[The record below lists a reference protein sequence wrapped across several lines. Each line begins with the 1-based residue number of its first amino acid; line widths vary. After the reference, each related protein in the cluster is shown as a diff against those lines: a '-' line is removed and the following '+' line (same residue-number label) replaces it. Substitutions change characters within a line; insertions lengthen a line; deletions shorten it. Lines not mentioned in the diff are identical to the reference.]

1 MESTGKNVLEL
12 NWSTFLLE
20 IINFLILVWI
30 LKHFFYKPVLA
41 VIARRHR
48 SIEESLNDANTL
60 HEDAEALRVQYENRL
75 AEWEKE
81 RQAAQSSLDNE
92 IETERARR
100 MVALRATLGEE
111 REKAR
116 VIEQRALETSRLRA
130 EETALAQG
138 VQFSTR
144 LLSVAAGPEL
154 EQRLL
159 DLLLKELSALPPK
172 QLSTLRAAAGKSTDR
187 ILVASAYPLD
197 DDMRLS
203 LESTLA
209 SVLAVTTPF
218 HYEQDKDLLAG
229 LRVTMGSWVLRANLQ
244 DELKS
249 FAELA
254 HES

>member
-1 MESTGKNVLEL
+1 LEL

-30 LKHFFYKPVLA
+30 LKHFFYKPVLN
-41 VIARRHR
+41 VIARRRR
-48 SIEESLNDANTL
+48 SIEKSLNDANTL

-81 RQAAQSSLDNE
+81 RQAARTSLVKE
-92 IETERARR
+92 IETERAQQLE
-100 MVALRATLGEE
+100 ALRATLGKE
-111 REKAR
+111 RKKAR
-116 VIEQRALETSRLRA
+116 VIEQRRLETNRLRT
-130 EETALAQG
+130 EEMALAQG
-138 VQFSTR
+138 AQFATR

-159 DLLLKELSALPPK
+159 DLLLKELTALPPK
-172 QLSTLRAAAGKSTDR
+172 QLSTLRAAAGKTADR
-187 ILVASAYPLD
+187 ILVASTYPLND
-197 DDMRLS
+197 ATRLS
-203 LESTLA
+203 LENTLA
-209 SVLAVTTPF
+209 SVLEVTTPF
-218 HYEQDKDLLAG
+218 HFEQDKELLAG

-254 HES
+254 HET

>member
-1 MESTGKNVLEL
+1 LEL

-30 LKHFFYKPVLA
+30 LKRFFYKPVLN
-41 VIARRHR
+41 VIARRRH
-48 SIEESLNDANTL
+48 SIEKSLNDANTL

-75 AEWEKE
+75 TEWEKE
-81 RQAAQSSLDNE
+81 RQAAHTSLDKE
-92 IETERARR
+92 IETERTRR
-100 MVALRATLGEE
+100 MEALQTTLGEE

-116 VIEQRALETSRLRA
+116 VIEQRALEASRLRA

-138 VQFSTR
+138 AQFSTR

-159 DLLLKELSALPPK
+159 NLLLKKLSSLAPER
-172 QLSTLRAAAGKSTDR
+172 LSTLRAAAGKTAER
-187 ILVASAYPLD
+187 VLITSAYPLD
-197 DDMRLS
+197 DAARLS
-203 LESTLA
+203 LEGTLA
-209 SVLAVTTPF
+209 SVLAVTAPF

-229 LRVTMGSWVLRANLQ
+229 LRVTMGAWVLGANLQ

-249 FAELA
+249 FSELA
-254 HES
+254 YET

>member
-1 MESTGKNVLEL
+1 MEL

-30 LKHFFYKPVLA
+30 LKHFFYKPVLN
-41 VIARRHR
+41 VIARRRR
-48 SIEESLNDANTL
+48 SIEKSLNDANTL

-81 RQAAQSSLDNE
+81 RQAARTSLVKE
-92 IETERARR
+92 IETERAQQLE
-100 MVALRATLGEE
+100 ALRATLGKE
-111 REKAR
+111 RKKAR
-116 VIEQRALETSRLRA
+116 VIEQRRLETNRLRT
-130 EETALAQG
+130 EEMALAQG
-138 VQFSTR
+138 AQFATR

-159 DLLLKELSALPPK
+159 DLLLKELTALPPK
-172 QLSTLRAAAGKSTDR
+172 QLSTLRAAAGKTADR
-187 ILVASAYPLD
+187 ILVASTYPLND
-197 DDMRLS
+197 ATRLS
-203 LESTLA
+203 LENTLA
-209 SVLAVTTPF
+209 SVLEVTTPF
-218 HYEQDKDLLAG
+218 HFEQDKELLAG

-254 HES
+254 HET